1 MVQANVYDQPVEP
14 GIKTRSAV
22 KLFNPR
28 EGAQKSFLR
37 EVLGFFGV
45 MREVESDPE
54 RLLHVFAHE
63 NLKNFTP
70 SLLAQGHD
78 LLIPKVLLSSLVHFS
93 LDLANLL

>member
-1 MVQANVYDQPVEP
+1 
-14 GIKTRSAV
+14 
-22 KLFNPR
+22 
-28 EGAQKSFLR
+28 
-37 EVLGFFGV
+37 

-78 LLIPKVLLSSLVHFS
+78 LFIPKVLLSGLVHFS
-93 LDLANLL
+93 LG